1 MLIILLAFILTLPGC
16 LWIGSEAKP
25 PDNPGENGEE
35 EPDPEEEARR
45 REEEWRKRNAELKEE
60 LGPYYVPLPH
70 PDQLEEKP
78 RVKARAVYL
87 TGHSAGRPDKM
98 EQIIQ
103 LIEETELNAVVIDIK
118 DDNGKMSYQS
128 EIEAVNDI
136 DAYFD
141 NHPIAD
147 IRATLK
153 DLKERGI
160 YAIGRIVVFRDID
173 VFPTKKPEWCIPLK
187 SGGIY
192 RDKRGF
198 AYGNPFI
205 EELWDYHIA
214 IAKEAA
220 LLGFD
225 EIQFDYIRFPDN
237 AAYLDKVVDFPGRN
251 GRAKA
256 EAIRGF
262 VEKARRELA
271 PYNVYLAYDVFG
283 VVATYWG
290 DKDDIGQRW
299 EDFPPNCD
307 YICPMIYPGHYGPYW
322 FGLEIPN
329 NHPKATITAAL
340 TDALKHNAL
349 VNKPAIIRPWLQAHD
364 ATWLGAG
371 RYIHYGPAQIREQ
384 IDAARAL
391 GIDEY
396 MLWDASNKNYPREA
410 FFSEAEAERR
420 YEQARQERESKGHDL
435 LGRTARKAAEAYLE
449 ALAKLD
455 WMEAYPLQQGFKGG
469 YGAYRDWLLNVPGRV
484 KEWRIGGVDNNGNKA
499 GISLSVTL
507 TLDGEEIS
515 LDDEK
520 WSMLK
525 ENNVWRVKP
534 SSRFLEIISGE
545 SEASKGQEQ

>member
-1 MLIILLAFILTLPGC
+1 MITLNEGHNMAAVLENLRGWAQEVFIVD
-16 LWIGSEAKP
+16 S
-25 PDNPGENGEE
+25 
-35 EPDPEEEARR
+35 
-45 REEEWRKRNAELKEE
+45 
-60 LGPYYVPLPH
+60 Y
-70 PDQLEEKP
+70 
-78 RVKARAVYL
+78 
-87 TGHSAGRPDKM
+87 S
-98 EQIIQ
+98 
-103 LIEETELNAVVIDIK
+103 K
-118 DDNGKMSYQS
+118 DDT
-128 EIEAVNDI
+128 VDI
-136 DAYFD
+136 A
-141 NHPIAD
+141 
-147 IRATLK
+147 LK
-153 DLKERGI
+153 HG
-160 YAIGRIVVFRDID
+160 AHVVQRQF
-173 VFPTKKPEWCIPLK
+173 
-187 SGGIY
+187 
-192 RDKRGF
+192 RGF
-198 AYGNPFI
+198 
-205 EELWDYHIA
+205 
-214 IAKEAA
+214 
-220 LLGFD
+220 
-225 EIQFDYIRFPDN
+225 
-237 AAYLDKVVDFPGRN
+237 
-251 GRAKA
+251 
-256 EAIRGF
+256 
-262 VEKARRELA
+262 
-271 PYNVYLAYDVFG
+271 
-283 VVATYWG
+283 G
-290 DKDDIGQRW
+290 DQW
-299 EDFPPNCD
+299 NFAMSQLP
-307 YICPMIYPGHYGPYW
+307 
-322 FGLEIPN
+322 
-329 NHPKATITAAL
+329 ITAPWTMKLDPDERL

-420 YEQARQERESKGHDL
+420 YEKARQERESKGHDL